1 MKVAINIQA
10 DIQEIEVII
19 NCMAEDENVQ
29 RIVPCLPLTHS
40 PGPPRKTKAALVISL
55 LYYRLRSAVLWL
67 IMFQVKPA
75 NLNEVHD

>member
-1 MKVAINIQA
+1 MNSNPCSTPTSASARVNKQPIYWKAVAVLAANA
-10 DIQEIEVII
+10 
-19 NCMAEDENVQ
+19 
-29 RIVPCLPLTHS
+29 LPRA
-40 PGPPRKTKAALVISL
+40 PRKTKAAIVISL